1 MIDQEK
7 LPSFSQ
13 IVGMEGRAAR
23 IRTADAT
30 GVYRIV
36 VKGTSDAN
44 GVEFARA
51 VAARDLIGPVAGR
64 G

>member
-1 MIDQEK
+1 
-7 LPSFSQ
+7 
-13 IVGMEGRAAR
+13 MEGRAAR

-51 VAARDLIGPVAGR
+51 VAARDPIGPVAGR